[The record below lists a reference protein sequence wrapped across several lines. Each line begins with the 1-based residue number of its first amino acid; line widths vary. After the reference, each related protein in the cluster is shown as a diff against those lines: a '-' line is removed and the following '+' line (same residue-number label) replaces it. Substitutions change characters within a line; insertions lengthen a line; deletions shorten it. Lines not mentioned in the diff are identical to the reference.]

1 MRLGRLSVRYVLFA
15 ALLLLGALLFS
26 GCGVFSSPQNTFA
39 PEGEVAKLQRD
50 LFVIVMIPALLIM
63 IGVFAAILY
72 IVVRFRRRSES
83 DPIPEQV
90 HGNTRLE
97 LTWTILPTIL
107 LIGIAVPTLWGII
120 KLGETPGAEALHVTV
135 IGSQWQWNYEY
146 TDPEFLDADGNP
158 LLTTEFYVPVDRD
171 VALEI
176 EAADVLHSFWI
187 PKIAGK
193 TDAVPGRTNR
203 MWIKADSPGTYA
215 GQCAEFCGI
224 RHPQMKAELIAVEP
238 AEFEAWAQEQMS
250 GGPGE
255 GAPDEGGSPGGP
267 EGPGPTAS
275 P

>member
-15 ALLLLGALLFS
+15 ALPLLSVLLFS

-39 PEGEVAKLQRD
+39 PEGEVAKMQRD

-63 IGVFAAILY
+63 IGVFAAMLY
-72 IVVRFRRRSES
+72 IVIRFRRRSES

-120 KLGETPGAEALHVTV
+120 KLGNQPGEDALHVTIV
-135 IGSQWQWNYEY
+135 GSQWQWSYEY
-146 TDPEFLDADGNP
+146 TDAEFLDANGNP
-158 LLTTEFYVPVDRD
+158 LITTELYVPVGRD
-171 VALEI
+171 IDLEI
-176 EAADVLHSFWI
+176 ESLDVNHSFWI

-193 TDAVPGRTNR
+193 TDAIPGRSND
-203 MWIKADSPGTYA
+203 MWFKADTAGTYV

-224 RHPQMKAELIAVEP
+224 GHPAMKADLIALGP
-238 AEFEAWAQEQMS
+238 SEFEAWAQEQMS
-250 GGPGE
+250 GEPSGG
-255 GAPDEGGSPGGP
+255 GAETPKS
-267 EGPGPTAS
+267 PTAS

>member
-15 ALLLLGALLFS
+15 VLLLLSVLLFS
-26 GCGVFSSPQNTFA
+26 GCSVFSSPQNTFA
-39 PEGEVAKLQRD
+39 PEGEVAKMQRD

-63 IGVFAAILY
+63 IGVFAAMLY
-72 IVVRFRRRSES
+72 IVVRYRRRSDS

-107 LIGIAVPTLWGII
+107 LIGIAVPTLIGVV
-120 KLGETPGAEALHVTV
+120 KLGNQPGAEALHVTV
-135 IGSQWQWNYEY
+135 VGSQWQWTYEY
-146 TDPEFLDADGNP
+146 TDADFLDPSGNP
-158 LLTTEFYVPVDRD
+158 LSTTELYVPVGRK

-176 EAADVLHSFWI
+176 DSLDVNHSFWI

-193 TDAVPGRTNR
+193 TDAIAGRHNH
-203 MWIKADSPGTYA
+203 MWLKADTPGTYV

-224 RHPQMKAELIAVEP
+224 GHPAMKTELIALEP
-238 AEFEAWAQEQMS
+238 SEFEAWAQEQMS
-250 GGPGE
+250 GE
-255 GAPDEGGSPGGP
+255 PGGGGAEAP
-267 EGPGPTAS
+267 ESPTAS